1 MWNCRSCSK
10 LDHQHA
16 TATHR
21 QVVCE
26 PQHGQ
31 TCRSPAVK
39 VQSRGLPRPTTTS
52 ARWMWPPFWK
62 VHFLNG
68 NTWEHLEKSENMKV
82 SVKQSLTCDV
92 FSQITTWGTQ
102 VGKAGCF
109 SCDQTFLC
117 MRTIWMWNDV
127 HLRKKT
133 NVDPSPS
140 GGASQKSSKTNMEAL
155 SNFRKQI
162 GEGYMAYR
170 AGTRWQ
176 KATWHPFLAM
186 EVDQLRLFGN
196 FQLL

>member
-1 MWNCRSCSK
+1 MFQTGPPTWNRHPSPGRLWAPAWPDLPSRRSRYKAEACLVQQQLLHDK
-10 LDHQHA
+10 CG
-16 TATHR
+16 HR
-21 QVVCE
+21 F
-26 PQHGQ
+26 G
-31 TCRSPAVK
+31 K
-39 VQSRGLPRPTTTS
+39 FTS
-52 ARWMWPPFWK
+52 SM
-62 VHFLNG
+62 G
-68 NTWEHLEKSENMKV
+68 HLEKYQKTWRSTSNN
-82 SVKQSLTCDV
+82 QTCDF
-92 FSQITTWGTQ
+92 FSQSTTWGTQ

-127 HLRKKT
+127 HLPKKT

-140 GGASQKSSKTNMEAL
+140 GGASQKSGKTNMEAL